1 MKYAS
6 IDIETTGVD
15 NENSQTLSIGIVIE
29 DSNNVLPVEE
39 LPTLE
44 IAIIRERLTGEIFG
58 LNMNRDLISD
68 ILSYKLAKTDDERIA
83 IVEATGR
90 EYLQEEEVV
99 ERIFHF
105 MYEHGALDGG
115 QSAAAGKV
123 KVVNG
128 KTYPMLI
135 SNMKPYYFNAAGKN
149 FATFDQK
156 FLERLP
162 RWKQV
167 FKIRSRVLDP
177 GILFVDW
184 KNDESIP
191 SLQTCKERAGVTG
204 IVTHN
209 ALEDAIDVV
218 LCLRKQYC

>member
-44 IAIIRERLTGEIFG
+44 VAIIRERLTGEIFG

-90 EYLQEEEVV
+90 EYLQEEEIV

-115 QSAAAGKV
+115 QSTAAGKV

-191 SLQTCKERAGVTG
+191 GLQTCKERAGVTG